1 MDYTTLARVKQEMH
15 AEAPTDD
22 AMITTLIT
30 AASRAIDRKCTG
42 VTDPDALDYFATAT
56 VTGELLPGL
65 VDKRGVIICY
75 PHKPYIDG
83 VSSFEYRERPF
94 DEWTV
99 VDVSRIE
106 MDGLR
111 VTAYPQV
118 TSFSQRR
125 VRVRIGYTGGLGLDV
140 ASLPADL
147 VDAATILTIRYYRE
161 AEGGLSD
168 AIGIAELASLV
179 YTKAWPVRV
188 LDALQPYVR
197 MVGWR
202 HIA

>member
-15 AEAPTDD
+15 AQEVTDD
-22 AMITTLIT
+22 AVITMLIT

-42 VTDPDALDYFATAT
+42 VTDPDALDYFAAAT

-65 VDKRGVIICY
+65 ADKRGVIIAY
-75 PHKPYIDG
+75 PHKPYIES

-94 DEWTV
+94 DEWV
-99 VDVSRIE
+99 SVDVNRVE
-106 MDGLR
+106 VDGLR

-125 VRVRIGYTGGLGLDV
+125 VRVRIGYTGGLGLAVD
-140 ASLPADL
+140 SLPADL
-147 VDAATILTIRYYRE
+147 VDAATILAIRYYRE

-168 AIGIAELASLV
+168 AIGIAELASMV

-197 MVGWR
+197 LVGWR